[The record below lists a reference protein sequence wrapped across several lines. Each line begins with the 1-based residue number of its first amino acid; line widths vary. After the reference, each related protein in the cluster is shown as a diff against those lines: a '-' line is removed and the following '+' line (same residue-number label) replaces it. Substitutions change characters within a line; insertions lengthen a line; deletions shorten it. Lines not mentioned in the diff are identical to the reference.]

1 MKTKIISILLLTLF
15 IFPSLLFAKRANIEY
30 PDKIIIKNIE
40 YKASYEMG
48 NLFQKAY
55 IEARN
60 IETDKIIW
68 KKEIYQITLNPIM
81 EQDVQWVMIIKVEME
96 DNKLLISNENEQNF
110 LLDLET
116 LEIEKIK

>member
-81 EQDVQWVMIIKVEME
+81 EQDVQWVMIIKVEIK

>member
-15 IFPSLLFAKRANIEY
+15 ISPSPLFAKRANIEY
-30 PDKIIIKNIE
+30 PDKIIIENIE

-81 EQDVQWVMIIKVEME
+81 EQDVQWVMIVKVEMK
-96 DNKLLISNENEQNF
+96 DNKLIISNEKEQKF

-116 LEIEKIK
+116 LEVEKIK